1 MGFRP
6 RIARGSGLRWKRG
19 GGEVRCEERRMRRTR
34 RLVFKERVWD
44 SGAFQNGSG
53 TETWK
58 PFLQPKNDFCFH
70 ASARIRWYRIQTAHL
85 SLSPCFHS
93 TLCTTLPPVD
103 KCSRARGLGRRGARG
118 GAGEG
123 APGGEP
129 GAERAAGGGQPLLR
143 ALRARRPRLHPP
155 RRLLLPRRP
164 PPPPPQ
170 LLPLPLPHLLP
181 HLHHLLLDTPADD
194 SSALRTG
201 EDFLNSSS
209 SGAPPSIHLSDVSVP
224 PRRRSRGLRR
234 RRPAQLRR
242 PGDLP
247 PHDARRHR
255 GLPRHPLLPLRQARP
270 GAAAAG
276 GSCDM
281 AWRFRPKDA
290 KRAAFYKD
298 YRRFDIARSPN
309 CTYSVA
315 KIGDYHSGVNA
326 RKKKNKKPRPGS
338 PPDADG
344 FGPRTARSAEAAP
357 AGAAA
362 VVVPVVG
369 DTVNDTLPVVESES
383 GFSRGRYL
391 IYVGGGDRCKSM
403 NHYLWSFLCSL
414 GEAQYLNR
422 TLVMDLSI
430 CLNSMY
436 TSTKQD
442 EEGKDFRFYFDFE
455 HLRDSASVLNH
466 SQFWADWTQWRK
478 KDRLSLHLV
487 EDFHVTPM
495 KLAEVKDTL
504 IMRKFGSVEPD
515 NYWYRVCEGE
525 TESVIQ
531 RPWHLL
537 WKSRRLMDIVSGIA
551 SKMNWDF
558 DAVHVVRGEKAKNT
572 ALWPNL
578 AADTSPEALLAT
590 LGNKIDDGRHL
601 YIATNE
607 PGTTFFDPLKDKY
620 TTHFLDD
627 FKDLWGENSEWYTEM
642 KNLNNGVPVEFD
654 GYMRM
659 EVDTEVF
666 LRGRSRLRHSMISP
680 AIARMGSTPVRRA
693 PELLIVLNNLVLL
706 GLEGFYQL
714 SVLDNYIRLQFPW
727 KLFL

>member
-1 MGFRP
+1 
-6 RIARGSGLRWKRG
+6 
-19 GGEVRCEERRMRRTR
+19 
-34 RLVFKERVWD
+34 
-44 SGAFQNGSG
+44 
-53 TETWK
+53 
-58 PFLQPKNDFCFH
+58 
-70 ASARIRWYRIQTAHL
+70 
-85 SLSPCFHS
+85 
-93 TLCTTLPPVD
+93 
-103 KCSRARGLGRRGARG
+103 
-118 GAGEG
+118 
-123 APGGEP
+123 
-129 GAERAAGGGQPLLR
+129 
-143 ALRARRPRLHPP
+143 
-155 RRLLLPRRP
+155 
-164 PPPPPQ
+164 
-170 LLPLPLPHLLP
+170 
-181 HLHHLLLDTPADD
+181 
-194 SSALRTG
+194 
-201 EDFLNSSS
+201 
-209 SGAPPSIHLSDVSVP
+209 
-224 PRRRSRGLRR
+224 
-234 RRPAQLRR
+234 
-242 PGDLP
+242 
-247 PHDARRHR
+247 
-255 GLPRHPLLPLRQARP
+255 
-270 GAAAAG
+270 
-276 GSCDM
+276 
-281 AWRFRPKDA
+281 
-290 KRAAFYKD
+290 
-298 YRRFDIARSPN
+298 
-309 CTYSVA
+309 
-315 KIGDYHSGVNA
+315 
-326 RKKKNKKPRPGS
+326 
-338 PPDADG
+338 
-344 FGPRTARSAEAAP
+344 
-357 AGAAA
+357 
-362 VVVPVVG
+362 
-369 DTVNDTLPVVESES
+369 
-383 GFSRGRYL
+383 
-391 IYVGGGDRCKSM
+391 
-403 NHYLWSFLCSL
+403 
-414 GEAQYLNR
+414 
-422 TLVMDLSI
+422 
-430 CLNSMY
+430 MY

-607 PGTTFFDPLKDKY
+607 PGTSFFDPLKDKY

-666 LRGRSRLRHSMISP
+666 LRGKKQIETFNDLTSDCKDGINTCKTSS
-680 AIARMGSTPVRRA
+680 
-693 PELLIVLNNLVLL
+693 
-706 GLEGFYQL
+706 
-714 SVLDNYIRLQFPW
+714 
-727 KLFL
+727 